1 MNLKDEHGV
10 VILEATYCIVLAIFV
25 LMFLLSFGFFLYQNT
40 MVSIVANEIASEISQ
55 TYKLRDVSDSSSV
68 TPANIDGIGRY
79 RYLLHES
86 DFNAK
91 NELKARN
98 LASTRLQQTTMAKET
113 GTLQVDIKT
122 VVDDIGRR
130 HYEVT
135 VRQRYTFLLG
145 DLLELIGQH
154 EIQTVEATAY
164 VESSDVLSYVN
175 TVKLTQYG
183 MEKMKELDPTGVAN
197 LMDSA
202 ISLLHSI
209 FS

>member
-68 TPANIDGIGRY
+68 TSANIGGIGRY

-98 LASTRLQQTTMAKET
+98 LAGTRLQQTTMAEEN

-135 VRQRYTFLLG
+135 VRQKYTFLLG
-145 DLLELIGQH
+145 GLLEVIGQH

-183 MEKMKELDPTGVAN
+183 MKKMKELDPTGVAN
-197 LMDSA
+197 LMDNA